1 MVLHKMLFLSERNQI
16 TFKLKY
22 LLNVRTDELHY

>member
-1 MVLHKMLFLSERNQI
+1 MVLHKMLVLAERNQI

-22 LLNVRTDELHY
+22 LLNVRKGELRY